1 MRYLVILFIAIFVG
15 SVYNLPF
22 VYCGDLPGT
31 AYSQPNASGGYD
43 FFNSSGEK
51 IGSSSLR
58 VDGGY
63 DYYDEYGNKTGSLVL
78 DSESNSY
85 TYYNAD
91 DLETGKVEIEPY
103 RGYRYYE
110 QKEGLETPA
119 KMQIRRDYDYA
130 SPYGTGI
137 ETLPPE
143 VIKGEDY
150 VPPVIEGSGLETT
163 PEDTE
168 TQLEEESDSLDTDA
182 DIFGLDMALEGTGLE
197 TTTTGTG
204 LETSPSGG
212 TGLEAA
218 WS

>member
-1 MRYLVILFIAIFVG
+1 MVFAGLICYLPYA
-15 SVYNLPF
+15 
-22 VYCGDLPGT
+22 YCGDPPGT

-43 FFNSSGEK
+43 FFDSSGSK

-63 DYYDEYGNKTGSLVL
+63 DYYDQYGNKTGSLIL
-78 DSESNSY
+78 DEESN
-85 TYYNAD
+85 TYKYLDAD
-91 DLETGKVEIEPY
+91 DLERGEVTIEPY
-103 RGYRYYE
+103 GGYRYYE

-119 KMQIRRDYDYA
+119 KAQIRRDYDYS

-150 VPPVIEGSGLETT
+150 VPEEIEGSGLETT
-163 PEDTE
+163 WQSSEIPVY
-168 TQLEEESDSLDTDA
+168 EESSSVEAVADVLGIDA
-182 DIFGLDMALEGTGLE
+182 SLEGTGLE

-204 LETSPSGG
+204 LETTPSGG
-212 TGLEAA
+212 TGLETP
-218 WS
+218 SYE